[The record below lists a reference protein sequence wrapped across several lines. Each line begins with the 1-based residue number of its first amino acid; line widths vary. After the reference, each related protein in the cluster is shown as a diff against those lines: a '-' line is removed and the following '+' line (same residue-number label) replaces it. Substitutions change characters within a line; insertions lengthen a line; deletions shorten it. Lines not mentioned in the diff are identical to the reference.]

1 MQPFLLKALHIVS
14 DILVDCPD
22 SFQNHLTKHIFT
34 NIVCAAHSTTT
45 FVAGTNIMVL
55 LALKALA
62 SGKVQ
67 LVSTVRAEQK
77 PGEEALPFR
86 FCGAAFVFA
95 KLLHPVPLCL

>member
-1 MQPFLLKALHIVS
+1 
-14 DILVDCPD
+14 
-22 SFQNHLTKHIFT
+22 
-34 NIVCAAHSTTT
+34 
-45 FVAGTNIMVL
+45 MVL

-62 SGKVQ
+62 GGKVQ
-67 LVSTVRAEQK
+67 LVSAVRAEQK